1 MAVRAI
7 DCWVNVNMSDLGRP
21 AYLEQVATNYFKQ
34 GEDFFRDYS
43 IEETLKLMDR
53 VGVEKAILTTSPEKP
68 QPHVLSFAEK
78 RPERFALG
86 AQLDPRRGMDHV
98 RALESFHRDHNV
110 VLARITPFYID
121 VPPGDA
127 MYYPFYTK
135 CVELDLPISI
145 NTGIPGPPAPGE
157 ESTARRYS
165 TVVDA
170 SRYWSTHNGCV
181 KHDRAHDTPN
191 AGVIVDTWYGC
202 DENATVQ
209 LLTLTDWGHRWPGEY
224 FTSESKYSNGYYG
237 FDAARIIWTFFQRH
251 TRNLQDV

>member
-1 MAVRAI
+1 
-7 DCWVNVNMSDLGRP
+7 L
-21 AYLEQVATNYFKQ
+21 
-34 GEDFFRDYS
+34 RD
-43 IEETLKLMDR
+43 ET
-53 VGVEKAILTTSPEKP
+53 
-68 QPHVLSFAEK
+68 
-78 RPERFALG
+78 
-86 AQLDPRRGMDHV
+86 
-98 RALESFHRDHNV
+98 
-110 VLARITPFYID
+110 
-121 VPPGDA
+121 VP
-127 MYYPFYTK
+127 Y
-135 CVELDLPISI
+135 
-145 NTGIPGPPAPGE
+145 GPPAPGE